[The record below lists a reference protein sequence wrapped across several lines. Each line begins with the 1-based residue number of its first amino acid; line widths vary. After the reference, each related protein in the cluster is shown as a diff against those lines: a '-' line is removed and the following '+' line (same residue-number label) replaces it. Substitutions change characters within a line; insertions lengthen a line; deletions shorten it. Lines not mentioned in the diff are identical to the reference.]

1 MKRETNIL
9 SKSISIIDE
18 IFKNKGRQNV
28 IGTLVT
34 GIGITIAGV
43 GISILASKPDHY
55 NVNKQSEN
63 EVIE

>member
-34 GIGITIAGV
+34 GLGITIAGV
-43 GISILASKPDHY
+43 GISILANKPDHY
-55 NVNKQSEN
+55 NENKQSEE